1 MNPKISVI
9 VPLFKTERFVE
20 KCVRSVMEQSFTDI
34 EILCID
40 DCSPD
45 NSALI
50 VRRLATEDRRIKLI
64 HHMENRGLGGA
75 RNTGILHA
83 KAPYIASVDSDDYIA
98 PTMLEALYAGTQ
110 DGHFDVVVSG
120 YERVDETGKVLSK
133 HMQSVRSLDPIPD
146 DQDPYK
152 IANPAFW
159 NKLWRTS
166 LYIENEIFFP
176 DHIYYQDA
184 ATTPRIF
191 AYAKNV
197 NVVGGV
203 YYKYLVRSDSV
214 TNKTSDKHKLD
225 KYRELDFVKDFFIQR
240 GLYGK
245 YHDAFSRRVFETYKN
260 HFATI
265 VDGKRAL
272 DEGSLRY
279 LRYLLLMRESYL
291 HLDDAIRG
299 MTIEELTRAF
309 EDGGADIRRLALE
322 KKTVAIDGVPP
333 RIVRPWSRTPDVSVL
348 TLHSGEN
355 EFAQSKQSLENQNY
369 KRWTHKVFSGLG
381 NVESHQALY
390 NEIMDNSGRYHIFL
404 KLDADMVFAD
414 ETVLEEI
421 VKRFNSDPEL
431 DHFVVACDDWMT
443 GKQIIGVHAFSNR
456 VSWNISAEGLFVD
469 PSPKRPGK
477 RVIVERTDRAYF
489 YHSPDPSPFQAF
501 HFGAHRALK
510 LCQRN
515 RPYEEKRADA
525 MNAQWD
531 VFFNVWNRFMETGD
545 ERLGLA
551 LVACHLVVSGDLGEG
566 VHDYKDPQLLDAFK
580 QHEHSTAAEMMS
592 LLEPFWKTRSSRQ
605 TYFAQAVGP
614 DGLRKMEED
623 RVLRKKG
630 KAKRSDGSRK
640 TEGGMAKKARF
651 SESDERIRSRVKF
664 RIYRAALSPF
674 IDTTLKLKLQEKPTV
689 FFLDAKHPA
698 LRFGRWLHRND
709 LPLDLQGR

>member
-20 KCVRSVMEQSFTDI
+20 KCVRSIMEQSFTDI
-34 EILCID
+34 EILCVD

-50 VRRLATEDRRIKLI
+50 VRRLATEDSRIKLI

-110 DGHFDVVVSG
+110 YGHYDVVVSG

-197 NVVGGV
+197 NVIGGV

-272 DEGSLRY
+272 DDGSLRY

-355 EFAQSKQSLENQNY
+355 EFAQSKRSLENQNY

-421 VKRFNSDPEL
+421 E
-431 DHFVVACDDWMT
+431 
-443 GKQIIGVHAFSNR
+443 
-456 VSWNISAEGLFVD
+456 
-469 PSPKRPGK
+469 
-477 RVIVERTDRAYF
+477 
-489 YHSPDPSPFQAF
+489 
-501 HFGAHRALK
+501 
-510 LCQRN
+510 
-515 RPYEEKRADA
+515 
-525 MNAQWD
+525 
-531 VFFNVWNRFMETGD
+531 
-545 ERLGLA
+545 
-551 LVACHLVVSGDLGEG
+551 
-566 VHDYKDPQLLDAFK
+566 
-580 QHEHSTAAEMMS
+580 
-592 LLEPFWKTRSSRQ
+592 
-605 TYFAQAVGP
+605 AV
-614 DGLRKMEED
+614 
-623 RVLRKKG
+623 
-630 KAKRSDGSRK
+630 
-640 TEGGMAKKARF
+640 
-651 SESDERIRSRVKF
+651 
-664 RIYRAALSPF
+664 
-674 IDTTLKLKLQEKPTV
+674 
-689 FFLDAKHPA
+689 
-698 LRFGRWLHRND
+698 
-709 LPLDLQGR
+709 